1 MTQWKIGDRAEV
13 IKVDGAM
20 KRGTQVGDTAIVIEL
35 DEDGD
40 PVFDIDNITVFG
52 WGNPFRFFHRLSSPT
67 YETIQINGKLY
78 NLVPVEA

>member
-13 IKVDGAM
+13 IKVSHWMKDDTQLGDIATVISIDG
-20 KRGTQVGDTAIVIEL
+20 VGRPIFDV
-35 DEDGD
+35 DEDQ
-40 PVFDIDNITVFG
+40 TSG
-52 WGNPFRFFHRLSSPT
+52 WVDTKNAFRRLTSSV

>member
-1 MTQWKIGDRAEV
+1 MAQWKIGDRAEV
-13 IKVDGAM
+13 VVEVDNYA
-20 KRGTQVGDTAIVIEL
+20 VGEIATVIGF

-40 PVFDIDNITVFG
+40 PVLSGDTISSWG
-52 WGNPFRFFHRLSSPT
+52 WAKPEKYFRHLPPAT